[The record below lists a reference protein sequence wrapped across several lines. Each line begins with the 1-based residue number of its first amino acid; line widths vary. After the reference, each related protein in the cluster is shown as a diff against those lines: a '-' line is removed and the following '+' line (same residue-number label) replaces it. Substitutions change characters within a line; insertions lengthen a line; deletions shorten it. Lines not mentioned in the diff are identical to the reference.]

1 MIPPVSFTPDTL
13 PPAAFVQFPMPRR
26 IFVWRIQNRMF
37 EEGLGHLRKSGRAV
51 FYSATPTNKRM
62 QTRADDYVSKEMS
75 IHALAT

>member
-1 MIPPVSFTPDTL
+1 
-13 PPAAFVQFPMPRR
+13 
-26 IFVWRIQNRMF
+26 MF

-62 QTRADDYVSKEMS
+62 QTRADDYVSKEMP